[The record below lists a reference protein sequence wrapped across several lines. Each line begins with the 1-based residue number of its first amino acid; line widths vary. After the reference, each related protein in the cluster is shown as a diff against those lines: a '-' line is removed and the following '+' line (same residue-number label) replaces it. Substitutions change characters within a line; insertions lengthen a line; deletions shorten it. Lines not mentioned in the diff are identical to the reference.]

1 MKILEIGQ
9 WILLG
14 VGFLNWA
21 FNNPAG
27 AAACFALIAAVNS
40 MPD

>member
-1 MKILEIGQ
+1 MKTLEICQ
-9 WILLG
+9 WVLLV
-14 VGFLNWA
+14 VGFLDWA
-21 FNNPAG
+21 FGNPAG